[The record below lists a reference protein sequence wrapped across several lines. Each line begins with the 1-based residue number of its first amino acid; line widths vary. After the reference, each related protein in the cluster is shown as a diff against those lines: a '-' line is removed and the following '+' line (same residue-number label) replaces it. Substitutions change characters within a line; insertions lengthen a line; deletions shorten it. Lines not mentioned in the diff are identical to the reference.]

1 MEKYLVIGFANE
13 QKDIIKSHPIINEN
27 GIEFNTCITVDTD
40 FFKTKVQNK
49 ESYNEVYFIIK
60 KYNNKNCFI
69 EITQDN
75 LEEIL
80 DTLPIK

>member
-27 GIEFNTCITVDTD
+27 EIEFNTCITVDTD

-60 KYNNKNCFI
+60 KHNNKNCFI

-75 LEEIL
+75 LDEIL